1 MLLGIDVG
9 GTFTDAVAVA
19 DGVIIAQ
26 AKSPTTADLLTG
38 MLASLDQV
46 LAETGDTPI
55 ERVALSTT
63 FVTNA
68 LVQGKVSRVGLL
80 LIPGP
85 GLDCSGLLPTQPVVL
100 DGYIDHRGREAAP
113 VRQEQVKAACRELS
127 GCEAIAISGKF
138 SVRNPQHEAKV
149 AGWAADLLPRCH
161 ITRGAEVSGGL
172 NFPRRT
178 NSAYYNAAVWRTFGL
193 FANAAE
199 EAVRRRGIP
208 APLYILKA
216 DGGTLPLSLAR
227 RFPVETV
234 LTGPAASV
242 LGIMALIKPQGQSV
256 SLDIGG
262 TTTDIALWQDG
273 IPLAAPRGVQLAGYA
288 TAVRSFR
295 LRSIGIGGD
304 SVIRRNRSEISVGPD
319 RMGAAAALDG
329 PAPTLSDAMIVNGNL
344 QFGDLAKAWQA
355 MSLLTDSD
363 QTVEEIAT
371 QALTVAADRITREIQ
386 AMIEEHFADPVYRVE
401 DMLSRQPLCPDNFI
415 IVGGAGKGMAQL
427 LVSAWAKKTGNF
439 CTLNTPSAA
448 VIANA
453 VGAAVAKP
461 TLILTVRAD
470 SEQGCYSIP
479 ELGIRQPLERRVMSL
494 ETVKQL
500 AADHLIRQAGMSGI
514 DAGSLETVLLE
525 EFTMVRGFQ
534 TVGKNIL
541 VQLQV
546 TPGVLMSV
554 SGREVAI

>member
-19 DGVIIAQ
+19 GGVIIAQ
-26 AKSPTTADLLTG
+26 AKSPTTEDLLTG
-38 MLASLDQV
+38 ILASLDKV
-46 LAETGDTPI
+46 LAEAGNVPI

-80 LIPGP
+80 LMPGP
-85 GLDCSGLLPTQPVVL
+85 GLDCSGLLPTLPVIL

-113 VRQEQVKAACRELS
+113 VMQDQVKAACRQLS
-127 GCEAIAISGKF
+127 DCEAIAISGKF

-149 AGWAADLLPRCH
+149 AGWAAGLLHTH

-178 NSAYYNAAVWRTFGL
+178 NSAYYNAAVWHTFGL
-193 FANAAE
+193 FASAAE
-199 EAVRRRGIP
+199 EAVRRRGIQ
-208 APLYILKA
+208 APIYILKA

-242 LGIMALIKPQGQSV
+242 LGIMALTKPQGQAV

-262 TTTDIALWQDG
+262 TTTDMALWQDG

-295 LRSIGIGGD
+295 LRSIGVGGD
-304 SVIRRNRSEISVGPD
+304 SVVRRIGSVLSVGPD
-319 RMGAAAALDG
+319 RMGAAAALGG
-329 PAPTLSDAMIVNGNL
+329 PAPTLSDAMIVAGSLN
-344 QFGDLAKAWQA
+344 FGDPDKAWQA
-355 MSLLTDSD
+355 MRMLAGPD

-371 QALTVAADRITREIQ
+371 QTLTVAVDIITREIQ

-401 DMLSRQPLCPDNFI
+401 DMLTRQPLCPDKFI
-415 IVGGAGKGMAQL
+415 IVGGAGKGLAPL
-427 LVSAWAKKTGNF
+427 LVSAWAKKTGHF
-439 CTLNTPSAA
+439 CTLDTPSAA

-461 TLILTVRAD
+461 TLTLTVRAD

-479 ELGIRQPLERRVMSL
+479 ELAIRQPLERRSITV

-500 AADHLIRQAGMSGI
+500 AADYLVRQADVSGS
-514 DAGSLETVLLE
+514 DAASLETVLLE
-525 EFTMVRGFQ
+525 EFNMVRGFQ
-534 TVGKNIL
+534 TVGKSVL

-554 SGREVAI
+554 SSKEVAI